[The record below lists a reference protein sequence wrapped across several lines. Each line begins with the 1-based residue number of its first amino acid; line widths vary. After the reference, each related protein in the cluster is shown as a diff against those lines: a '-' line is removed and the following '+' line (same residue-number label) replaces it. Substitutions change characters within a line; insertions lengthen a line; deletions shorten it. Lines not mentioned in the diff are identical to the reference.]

1 MDAILI
7 LDKNAD
13 EDLVTTDLHRWL
25 DRLAPVAER
34 LECVDE
40 LAGIH
45 SIIAGGASYQR
56 QRRVA
61 AINAGELDAVVGSLV
76 EEMRAGH
83 PVLHRS

>member
-7 LDKNAD
+7 LDKEGN

-25 DRLAPVAER
+25 DRLEPVADR
-34 LECVDE
+34 LGCVDE

-45 SIIAGGASYQR
+45 DIIARGASYQR

-83 PVLHRS
+83 PVLHPS